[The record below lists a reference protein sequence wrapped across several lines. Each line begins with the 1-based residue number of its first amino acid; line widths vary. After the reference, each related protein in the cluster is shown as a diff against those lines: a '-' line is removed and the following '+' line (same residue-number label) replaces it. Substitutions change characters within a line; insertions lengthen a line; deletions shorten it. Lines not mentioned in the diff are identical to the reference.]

1 MWGLLWSV
9 RVPWSRA
16 RGSRGL
22 GPNALGCSPS
32 CMGSE
37 VALKERSGSPVTC
50 LPHLWHGDSSKW
62 INMLCSGQKGS
73 AHGRGD
79 GELTS
84 TRGFTYQRAVALET
98 QCGQVCESRQEPFPG
113 GPAAGLVQGHVERN
127 ADDKEMPKQNKIQK
141 DTCTPMFIAAL
152 FTMAETQK

>member
-1 MWGLLWSV
+1 MPWA
-9 RVPWSRA
+9 VPLPAWV
-16 RGSRGL
+16 
-22 GPNALGCSPS
+22 P
-32 CMGSE
+32 E
-37 VALKERSGSPVTC
+37 VALKECSGSPVTC

-127 ADDKEMPKQNKIQK
+127 ADDKGCQNKTRSKRIHAPQCSSQHCLQWPRHRNDLSTK
-141 DTCTPMFIAAL
+141 ELMKK
-152 FTMAETQK
+152 MW